1 MSQLNLQKPQQNRK
15 GFARALGGF
24 TGFREGTTILIIL
37 VIGTIMA
44 FLSPVFLTGA
54 NFSTMFKIFVINGWV
69 VIAMTLVIISGGIDL
84 SVAAVMAFVGVVA
97 GQLFLVFQWN
107 IWLASLAGI
116 LVGGFIGF
124 LNGFFIT
131 RIGLSPFIVTL
142 AMSQIARGTAYVLS
156 QAMPLPLNNVPP
168 NFKFIGRGVIG
179 GTGIQFV
186 IVLFI
191 VVVIIFDVLA
201 RRSTML
207 RKVYYIGSNEKS
219 ARFSGINV
227 NRVRMGIYV
236 LSGLLA
242 AIAGILAIARFNS
255 APPYG
260 YQGVEMDAI
269 SAAVIGGTSMNGGEG
284 TILGAVLGIAL
295 LALIQTA
302 INLLGV
308 SPYWQTFVTGA
319 ILLVAVTIDFLTHR
333 KKRV

>member
-1 MSQLNLQKPQQNRK
+1 MSQLSQQKPEREK
-15 GFARALGGF
+15 RGFSRALSGFA
-24 TGFREGTTILIIL
+24 GFREGTTILIIL
-37 VIGTIMA
+37 VIGTAMA

-97 GQLFLVFQWN
+97 GQLFLVYNWN
-107 IWLASLAGI
+107 IWIASLAAVF
-116 LVGGFIGF
+116 VGTFIG
-124 LNGFFIT
+124 LANGFFIT
-131 RIGLSPFIVTL
+131 RVGLSPFIVTL

-156 QAMPLPLNNVPP
+156 QAMPLPLNNVPV

-179 GTGIQFV
+179 NTGIQFV

-191 VVVIIFDVLA
+191 VVAVIFDLLA
-201 RRSTML
+201 RRSTIL
-207 RKVYYIGSNEKS
+207 RKVYYIGSNEKA

-227 NRVRMGIYV
+227 NRVRMGVYV
-236 LSGLLA
+236 LSGFLA
-242 AIAGILAIARFNS
+242 AVAGILAIARFNS

-284 TILGAVLGIAL
+284 TVFGAVLGIAL

-333 KKRV
+333 KRA

>member
-1 MSQLNLQKPQQNRK
+1 MSQLNLQGPVQQK
-15 GFARALGGF
+15 SGIARALGGLA
-24 TGFREGTTILIIL
+24 GFREGTTILIIL
-37 VIGTIMA
+37 ILGAVMA
-44 FLSPVFLTGA
+44 FLSPVFLTGE

-69 VIAMTLVIISGGIDL
+69 VIAMTLVLISGGIDL

-97 GQLFLVFQWN
+97 GQLFLVYHWN
-107 IWLASLAGI
+107 IWIASLAGI
-116 LVGGFIGF
+116 GVGVFVGF

-131 RIGLSPFIVTL
+131 RVGLSPFIVTL
-142 AMSQIARGTAYVLS
+142 AMSQIARGTAYVFS
-156 QAMPLPLNNVPP
+156 EAMPLPLNNVPAG
-168 NFKFIGRGVIG
+168 FKFIGRGIIG
-179 GTGIQFV
+179 HTGVQFV

-191 VVVIIFDVLA
+191 MVAILFDFLA
-201 RRSTML
+201 RRSTIL

-227 NRVRMGIYV
+227 NRVRMGVYV

-242 AIAGILAIARFNS
+242 AIAGILAIARFSS

-260 YQGVEMDAI
+260 YQGVELDAI

-284 TILGAVLGIAL
+284 TVLGAVLGIVL

-308 SPYWQTFVTGA
+308 SPYWSNFVTGA
-319 ILLVAVTIDFLTHR
+319 ILLVAVSIDFLTHR
-333 KKRV
+333 KRA